1 MSSLALALLNSLDI
15 GLLLFII
22 AVGLNIVFGVL
33 NIINFAHGALYML
46 GAYLAVTS
54 VASLGL
60 PFWLTLLLAPLVVA
74 MLAAVVDRLMLRFIY
89 QREVTDS
96 LLLTFALLLILNES
110 VRLIWG
116 PGIHIIDPPTLLQG
130 SFEFG
135 AGLSYPRYSAFV
147 LVVGLLTLAGLWLL
161 FNRTRI
167 GKIMRAAALD
177 REMAQVLCINTRLV
191 ITGVF
196 CFGAWLAAFGGV
208 IAAPMRAID
217 PGMGD
222 KIIIESFIVVVIGGL
237 GSFPG
242 ALVGAII
249 LGLIHGFGGRY
260 LPEVNLVLP
269 FIGMA
274 LVLLVK
280 PRGLMGTRNSA

>member
-1 MSSLALALLNSLDI
+1 MGGLGLALLNSLDI

-22 AVGLNIVFGVL
+22 AVGLNIIFGVL
-33 NIINFAHGALYML
+33 NVINFAHGALYML
-46 GAYLAVTS
+46 GAYLAYTCIV
-54 VASLGL
+54 SLGF
-60 PFWLTLLLAPLVVA
+60 PFWLTLLFAPLIVA
-74 MLAAVVDRLMLRFIY
+74 ALAVAIDRGMLRFIY

-96 LLLTFALLLILNES
+96 LLLTFALLLILNEAT
-110 VRLIWG
+110 RLIWG
-116 PGIHIIDPPTLLQG
+116 PGIHIIDPPAVLQG
-130 SFEFG
+130 AIQLG
-135 AGLSYPRYSAFV
+135 GDLSYPRYSAFV
-147 LVVGLLTLAGLWLL
+147 LVVGGLTLLGLWLL

-177 REMAQVLCINTRLV
+177 REMAQVLCINTRLM

-196 CFGAWLAAFGGV
+196 AFGAWLAAVGGV
-208 IAAPMRAID
+208 VAAPMRAID

-242 ALVGAII
+242 ALLGAII
-249 LGLIHGFGGRY
+249 LGLIHGLGGRY
-260 LPEVNLVLP
+260 LPDINLVLP

-274 LVLLVK
+274 LVLLIK
-280 PRGLMGTRNSA
+280 PHGLLGSRKSA

>member
-1 MSSLALALLNSLDI
+1 MALLNSLDI

-33 NIINFAHGALYML
+33 NVINFAHGALYML
-46 GAYLAVTS
+46 GAYLAYTCMIM
-54 VASLGL
+54 LGMS
-60 PFWLTLLLAPLVVA
+60 FWLTLLIAPLGVA
-74 MLAAVVDRLMLRFIY
+74 ALAVLIDRLMLRFIY
-89 QREVTDS
+89 QREISDS

-116 PGIHIIDPPTLLQG
+116 TGIYVIDPPVLLQG
-130 SFEFG
+130 TATLPG
-135 AGLSYPRYSAFV
+135 GITYPIYSLFV
-147 LVVGLLTLAGLWLL
+147 VIVGLIVVCALWLL
-161 FNRTRI
+161 FNRTRV

-177 REMAQVLCINTRLV
+177 REMAQALCINTKLV

-196 CFGAWLAAFGGV
+196 AFGAWLAAVGGV

-242 ALVGAII
+242 TFLGAIV
-249 LGLIHGFGGRY
+249 LGLIYGFGGRFF
-260 LPEVNLVLP
+260 PEVNLILP
-269 FIGMA
+269 FLGMA
-274 LVLLVK
+274 IVLLIK
-280 PRGLMGTRNSA
+280 PHGLMGKKATS